1 MGNVSKKIP
10 PKFNGNID
18 SLNRII
24 QTIYDDINEVI
35 NATNKSENI
44 NRELSKGKPGNMR
57 VVNYQSSN
65 SESNL
70 YRLEVYTEDGW
81 AKSTLSL
88 IDEDD

>member
-35 NATNKSENI
+35 NATNKSEDI
-44 NRELSKGKPGNMR
+44 SRDLSKGKPGDIR
-57 VVNYQSSN
+57 VISYNTIGNDNNQ
-65 SESNL
+65 
-70 YRLEVYTEDGW
+70 YRLEVYTKDGW
-81 AKSTLSL
+81 GKTNLSL
-88 IDEDD
+88 IDEEI

>member
-44 NRELSKGKPGNMR
+44 NRELSKGKPGDMR
-57 VVNYQSSN
+57 VVNYQLSTTDDN
-65 SESNL
+65 K

-81 AKSTLSL
+81 ARTSLSL